1 MAFGTLQILL
11 GSDLFDDSDFS
22 NFWSGEKTTQQW
34 RHLLI
39 SEMPT
44 PVLLTWIMS
53 CALSGSL
60 SVSLSLSLTQKRLA
74 CVSVCPLSWWYMSV
88 GVRNIKCWRSKGRR
102 RHLKKYVQFLPP
114 RPPRP
119 PPFPCGQNLQT
130 PSIVLASVALWYGDI
145 ISFSILL
152 IYWVWR
158 IVSMYDMLYN
168 LLQCSLDGFN
178 LNL

>member
-1 MAFGTLQILL
+1 MKVAFNLRNADTCIA
-11 GSDLFDDSDFS
+11 
-22 NFWSGEKTTQQW
+22 
-34 RHLLI
+34 HLNYELC
-39 SEMPT
+39 S
-44 PVLLTWIMS
+44 LW
-53 CALSGSL
+53 LSL
-60 SVSLSLSLTQKRLA
+60 CLSLSLTQKRLA

-168 LLQCSLDGFN
+168 LLQCSLDGFTWPHTFQFIN
-178 LNL
+178 NKNEHLSRFTFIFMRT

>member
-1 MAFGTLQILL
+1 MKLAFNLINADTCIA
-11 GSDLFDDSDFS
+11 
-22 NFWSGEKTTQQW
+22 
-34 RHLLI
+34 HLNYELC
-39 SEMPT
+39 S
-44 PVLLTWIMS
+44 LW
-53 CALSGSL
+53 LSL
-60 SVSLSLSLTQKRLA
+60 CLSLSLTQKRLA

-102 RHLKKYVQFLPP
+102 RHLKKYVQFL
-114 RPPRP
+114 PPRP

-168 LLQCSLDGFN
+168 LLMASTWIYNANFIPAVYEMISIFN
-178 LNL
+178 WK